1 MNKDEKNVPV
11 SSSSS
16 SQQSNIYDSTATI
29 NMAPEDMAQAPN
41 PTWEDYLEME
51 QLDNVPPPP
60 NDEYLYADWTKSLL
74 EIKTPVERHLLTDQ
88 NMGKKSN
95 ESTQASTNT
104 VTL

>member
-1 MNKDEKNVPV
+1 MQKNVPI

-29 NMAPEDMAQAPN
+29 NMAPEDMAQAPI

-51 QLDNVPPPP
+51 QLDNGPPPP
-60 NDEYLYADWTKSLL
+60 KDEYIYADWTKAPL
-74 EIKTPVERHLLTDQ
+74 EIKVPVERHLLTAQ
-88 NMGKKSN
+88 NMGEKSN

-104 VTL
+104 LTL